1 METTKTLEE
10 FQELNLAYLLLIQK
24 MLAEDKESAM
34 FRLKLDGEMADLLAS
49 LSVREITW
57 LATQGQFVLRPCAD
71 NAEQLAHILR
81 SKRETGL
88 TQTHLAMLMAASR

>member
-24 MLAEDKESAM
+24 MLTEDRDAAM
-34 FRLKLDGEMADLLAS
+34 FRLKLSSEMADLLS
-49 LSVREITW
+49 SMSVREITW

-71 NAEQLAHILR
+71 NAEQLQHVLR

-88 TQTHLAMLMAASR
+88 TQTHLAMLMASTR